1 MDPYITSLVLGAAGL
16 SIMGLSGLGR
26 HGHAVGS
33 SSHGHVHGVGHGHG
47 GHHVGVSNGHG
58 HAGHAHGGH
67 AHGHLHGGSLMSRA
81 LMLMSPRILFSVLLG
96 LGTTGVVLRPVLG
109 GPLLFLAALAGGI
122 LLERAL
128 VAPLWR
134 FTMGFAS
141 QPAQTL
147 EHAVLDEGTA
157 VTNFDAHGNGIVS
170 VELDGQVVQILGTL
184 QASDRAMGVR
194 VRAGT
199 RLRIEDVDTTRNRCT
214 VSVR

>member
-1 MDPYITSLVLGAAGL
+1 
-16 SIMGLSGLGR
+16 
-26 HGHAVGS
+26 
-33 SSHGHVHGVGHGHG
+33 
-47 GHHVGVSNGHG
+47 
-58 HAGHAHGGH
+58 
-67 AHGHLHGGSLMSRA
+67 MSRA

-109 GPLLFLAALAGGI
+109 GPLLFLAALAGGV

-134 FTMGFAS
+134 FSMGFAS
-141 QPAQTL
+141 RPAQTL
-147 EHAVLDEGTA
+147 ESAVLDEGTA
-157 VTNFDAHGNGIVS
+157 VTAFDARGQGIVA
-170 VELDGQVVQILGTL
+170 VELDGQIVQILGTL

-199 RLRIEDVDTTRNRCT
+199 RVRIEDVDTTRNRCT

>member
-1 MDPYITSLVLGAAGL
+1 
-16 SIMGLSGLGR
+16 
-26 HGHAVGS
+26 
-33 SSHGHVHGVGHGHG
+33 
-47 GHHVGVSNGHG
+47 
-58 HAGHAHGGH
+58 
-67 AHGHLHGGSLMSRA
+67 
-81 LMLMSPRILFSVLLG
+81 
-96 LGTTGVVLRPVLG
+96 
-109 GPLLFLAALAGGI
+109 
-122 LLERAL
+122 
-128 VAPLWR
+128 
-134 FTMGFAS
+134 MGFAS

>member
-1 MDPYITSLVLGAAGL
+1 
-16 SIMGLSGLGR
+16 MGLSGLGR
-26 HGHAVGS
+26 HGHAAGS
-33 SSHGHVHGVGHGHG
+33 SSHGHVH
-47 GHHVGVSNGHG
+47 SG
-58 HAGHAHGGH
+58 HAHSGHAHGGH
-67 AHGHLHGGSLMSRA
+67 AHTGHTHGHLHGDALISRA
-81 LMLMSPRILFSVLLG
+81 LTLMSPRILFSVLLG
-96 LGTTGVVLRPVLG
+96 LGTTGIVLRHVLG
-109 GPLLFLAALAGGI
+109 GPLLFLAAFAGGV

-134 FTMGFAS
+134 FSMGFAS

-157 VTNFDAHGNGIVS
+157 VTSFDANGQGIVA

-194 VRAGT
+194 VRVGT

>member
-1 MDPYITSLVLGAAGL
+1 
-16 SIMGLSGLGR
+16 MGLSGLGR
-26 HGHAVGS
+26 HGHAAGS
-33 SSHGHVHGVGHGHG
+33 SAHGHVH
-47 GHHVGVSNGHG
+47 S
-58 HAGHAHGGH
+58 GHAHGGH
-67 AHGHLHGGSLMSRA
+67 THHLHGDALISRA
-81 LMLMSPRILFSVLLG
+81 LTLMSPRILFSVLLG

-122 LLERAL
+122 VLERAL

-134 FTMGFAS
+134 FSMGFAS
-141 QPAQTL
+141 KPAETL
-147 EHAVLDEGTA
+147 EHAVLDDATA
-157 VTNFDAHGNGIVS
+157 VTNFDAHGNGIVA